1 MPRPNSERIQLSLGV
16 TPQER
21 PGPHVSYTME
31 LIELINW
38 QPNPTKGPK
47 GEAIITN
54 RLAGRRWP
62 RGMSKSSW
70 GLPWP
75 EDAGLETRMAYGR
88 ALMDGYDLWLT
99 VLFFEPC
106 TESDFG

>member
-47 GEAIITN
+47 GEAILTDWLGGGGLGECQN
-54 RLAGRRWP
+54 QVGGY
-62 RGMSKSSW
+62 RGLKM
-70 GLPWP
+70 L
-75 EDAGLETRMAYGR
+75 
-88 ALMDGYDLWLT
+88 
-99 VLFFEPC
+99 V
-106 TESDFG
+106 